1 LRDYLPTFAE
11 IDRRQLPPMAAYTE
25 AFGAG
30 ARIEAAGVPVPRDC
44 VDGFFGAY
52 WARPAAYLDPAVQ
65 AGISLFAHPG
75 AEAGL
80 ARLREDLASGAWH
93 ARHGH
98 LLAEDALDI
107 GYRLVVAHLPNLPA

>member
-1 LRDYLPTFAE
+1 
-11 IDRRQLPPMAAYTE
+11 M
-25 AFGAG
+25 
-30 ARIEAAGVPVPRDC
+30 
-44 VDGFFGAY
+44 
-52 WARPAAYLDPAVQ
+52 
-65 AGISLFAHPG
+65 FAHPG

-107 GYRLVVAHLPNLPA
+107 GYRLVVAHLPDRAA